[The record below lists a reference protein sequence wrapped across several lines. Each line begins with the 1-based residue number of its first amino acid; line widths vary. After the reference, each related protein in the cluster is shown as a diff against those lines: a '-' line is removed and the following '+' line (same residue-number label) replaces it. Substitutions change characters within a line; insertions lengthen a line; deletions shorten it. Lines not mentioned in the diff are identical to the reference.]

1 MNIFERNVKKI
12 VLLAV
17 IAASF
22 SSIFVKLTSAPPM
35 AIGFYRLTFALPL
48 FAVVTLVRHKEEMM
62 RLTKKQLGGCA
73 IAGIFLAGHFFSWF
87 TGVGHT
93 SVASASV
100 LAMTHPFMILLIS
113 VFIFKE
119 KTNKKAVAGVIVAF
133 IGSIIISG
141 SDYSISTDVLFGDL
155 MSLLAALFM
164 GLYFIAGNKFR
175 KGIHAA
181 VYVFFVFLFCW
192 ITFGIGMIATHTS
205 FTGYTTNDMF
215 WIFVM
220 AMVCQIGAHAVFN
233 WCLGYTTALYVAT
246 CENLEAFI
254 ATGIAVVL
262 FSEIPSLWQLAG
274 GLTIVAGVTYY
285 TRHEGEKN
293 GV

>member
-113 VFIFKE
+113 VFIFKD

-133 IGSIIISG
+133 IGSI
-141 SDYSISTDVLFGDL
+141 
-155 MSLLAALFM
+155 
-164 GLYFIAGNKFR
+164 LYREVIT
-175 KGIHAA
+175 
-181 VYVFFVFLFCW
+181 VFLQ
-192 ITFGIGMIATHTS
+192 
-205 FTGYTTNDMF
+205 MF
-215 WIFVM
+215 YLVI
-220 AMVCQIGAHAVFN
+220 
-233 WCLGYTTALYVAT
+233 
-246 CENLEAFI
+246 
-254 ATGIAVVL
+254 
-262 FSEIPSLWQLAG
+262 
-274 GLTIVAGVTYY
+274 
-285 TRHEGEKN
+285 
-293 GV
+293 